1 MCLSDRKQLK
11 IFGVHSSSSYQQGH
25 SVIVAVSIND
35 LTIKKEAV
43 FEAST
48 NYFVSYNRHN

>member
-11 IFGVHSSSSYQQGH
+11 IFGVHSSSSYQHGH
-25 SVIVAVSIND
+25 SVIVAVSMND

-48 NYFVSYNRHN
+48 NYFAS

>member
-11 IFGVHSSSSYQQGH
+11 IFGVHSSSYQQGH
-25 SVIVAVSIND
+25 SVIVAVSMND

>member
-11 IFGVHSSSSYQQGH
+11 IFGVHSSSSYQHGH
-25 SVIVAVSIND
+25 SVIVAVSMND

-48 NYFVSYNRHN
+48 NYFASYSRHN

>member
-1 MCLSDRKQLK
+1 MCLSDGKQLK
-11 IFGVHSSSSYQQGH
+11 IFSVHSSSSYQQGH
-25 SVIVAVSIND
+25 SVIVAVSMND